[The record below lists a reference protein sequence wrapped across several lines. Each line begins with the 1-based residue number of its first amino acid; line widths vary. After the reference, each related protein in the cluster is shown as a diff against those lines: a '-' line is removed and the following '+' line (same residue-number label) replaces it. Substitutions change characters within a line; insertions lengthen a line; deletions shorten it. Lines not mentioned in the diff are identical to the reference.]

1 MLFRLFVVPLLV
13 GDLFQM
19 FKLVNSE
26 SRDEIRGQL
35 KNRHFPTPGSLF
47 TSLENKYFGGGNRR

>member
-1 MLFRLFVVPLLV
+1 MLSRLFVVPLLV

-26 SRDEIRGQL
+26 SRDEIRRQL